1 MTESVT
7 DIIVARS
14 RRPEELRPMVLWS
27 AGAHV
32 LLLALAIL
40 WPARATHI
48 EEPHMIISLGGS
60 PGPRSGGMT
69 PLGARAVQA
78 PEPRPKPA
86 EPAPPPPKVAAPDPQ
101 VRPRA
106 QTPQPKQA
114 PPDSKARK
122 PNTGAEPVVGSAR
135 AETEVVRGQGF
146 GLSTSG
152 GTGGPVSLDVP
163 DFCCWDYI
171 NQMRETI
178 TRAWDNNQSV
188 KGSALVKFTIMRDGT
203 IRSPEIEKS
212 SSYLALDN
220 AALRAVQLTRLPPLP
235 LLFPNETLTVHL
247 RFDYQR

>member
-1 MTESVT
+1 MIASVT

-14 RRPEELRPMVLWS
+14 HRPEDLKPMVLWS
-27 AGAHV
+27 TGGHV
-32 LLLALAIL
+32 LLLTLAIL
-40 WPARATHI
+40 WPAAAPTR
-48 EEPHMIISLGGS
+48 EEPHMVISLGGS

-78 PEPRPKPA
+78 PDPLPKPA
-86 EPAPPPPKVAAPDPQ
+86 EPAPPPPKMAVPDPPA
-101 VRPRA
+101 RPRP
-106 QTPQPKQA
+106 QPSQPKQA

-122 PNTGAEPVVGSAR
+122 SSTGEEPVVGSAR
-135 AETEVVRGQGF
+135 AETAVVRGQGF

-163 DFCCWDYI
+163 DFCCMDYI
-171 NQMRETI
+171 SQMSDLI
-178 TRAWDNNQSV
+178 TRAWDSNQSV
-188 KGSALVKFTIMRDGT
+188 KGSTLVKFTIMRDGT
-203 IRSPEIEKS
+203 IRAPEIEKS

>member
-1 MTESVT
+1 MNESVT

-14 RRPEELRPMVLWS
+14 LRPEELRPMVLWS
-27 AGAHV
+27 AGGHV

-40 WPARATHI
+40 WPGADPIQER
-48 EEPHMIISLGGS
+48 PHMVISLGGA

-78 PEPRPKPA
+78 PAPLPKPA
-86 EPAPPPPKVAAPDPQ
+86 EPAPPPPKVALPDQ
-101 VRPRA
+101 LARPRPQPA
-106 QTPQPKQA
+106 QPKQA
-114 PPDSKARK
+114 PADSKATK
-122 PNTGAEPVVGSAR
+122 PNTGREAVVGSAR
-135 AETEVVRGQGF
+135 ADTEVVRGQGF

-152 GTGGPVSLDVP
+152 GTGGPVSVDVAN
-163 DFCCWDYI
+163 FCCPDYLS
-171 NQMRETI
+171 QMSDLI
-178 TRAWDNNQSV
+178 WRAWDSNQNV
-188 KGSALVKFTIMRDGT
+188 KGSTLVKFTIMRDGS

-220 AALRAVQLTRLPPLP
+220 SALRAVQLTRLPPLP

>member
-14 RRPEELRPMVLWS
+14 HRPEELRPMVLWS
-27 AGAHV
+27 AGGHV
-32 LLLALAIL
+32 FLLTLAIL
-40 WPARATHI
+40 WPGADPI
-48 EEPHMIISLGGS
+48 QDKPHMVISLGGA

-78 PEPRPKPA
+78 PAPQPKPA
-86 EPAPPPPKVAAPDPQ
+86 EPAPPPPKVAVPNPPA
-101 VRPRA
+101 RPRA
-106 QTPQPKQA
+106 QTPQPRQA

-122 PNTGAEPVVGSAR
+122 PNTGAETVVGSAR

-152 GTGGPVSLDVP
+152 GTGGPVTLDVQN
-163 DFCCWDYI
+163 FCCPDYI
-171 NQMRETI
+171 SQMRDLI
-178 TRAWDNNQSV
+178 TRAWDNNQNV
-188 KGSALVKFTIMRDGT
+188 KGSTSVKFTIMRDGT